1 MLGGDVY
8 GFAGIVGDFNPAH
21 VNASHAEQTNFGAR
35 IAHGMLT
42 GSLFSTLFGTKL
54 PGEGAIY
61 LSQSLEFTAPVYFGD
76 TVTATVTLVEKLEK
90 GRVRFDCEASKADG
104 TVVAT
109 GQALLRAPRPPA
121 A

>member
-1 MLGGDVY
+1 
-8 GFAGIVGDFNPAH
+8 
-21 VNASHAEQTNFGAR
+21 
-35 IAHGMLT
+35 MLT
-42 GSLFSTLFGTKL
+42 GSLFSTVFGTKL

>member
-1 MLGGDVY
+1 M
-8 GFAGIVGDFNPAH
+8 
-21 VNASHAEQTNFGAR
+21 
-35 IAHGMLT
+35 
-42 GSLFSTLFGTKL
+42 
-54 PGEGAIY
+54 
-61 LSQSLEFTAPVYFGD
+61 
-76 TVTATVTLVEKLEK
+76 TATVTLVEKLEK